1 MNIALLLSGGTG
13 TRMGSDIPK
22 QYMEVDGRPIISYCI
37 ERLSLHARIDAF
49 WIVADADW
57 HGFVSD
63 CLEKYDE
70 GKKFRGFS
78 MPGENRQ
85 LSILNGLMDIRKY
98 AEMSDCVL
106 IHDAARPLVTDKL
119 ISDCFDALD
128 GHDGA
133 LPVLPMKDTVYCSE
147 DGRRISS
154 LIDRSRI
161 YAGQAPEVFRLGLY
175 YEANR
180 RLLPERILEINGS
193 TEPAVMA
200 GMAVAMFAGDE
211 NNFKITTRA
220 DLERLKKIVR
230 ENGISQKGASDESN
244 GTA

>member
-37 ERLSLHARIDAF
+37 ECLSLHARIDAF
-49 WIVADADW
+49 WIVADAGW
-57 HGFVSD
+57 HGVVSD
-63 CLEKYDE
+63 CLGKYDKE
-70 GKKFRGFS
+70 KKFRGFS

-85 LSILNGLMDIRKY
+85 LSIFNGLMDIRKY
-98 AEMSDCVL
+98 AEASDYVL
-106 IHDAARPLVTDKL
+106 IHDAARPLATDKL
-119 ISDCFDALD
+119 ISGCFDALD

-147 DGRRISS
+147 DGRCISS
-154 LIDRSRI
+154 LINRRHI
-161 YAGQAPEVFRLGLY
+161 YAGQAPEVFRLGPY

-200 GMAVAMFAGDE
+200 GMDIAMFAGDE

-220 DLERLKKIVR
+220 DLERFKKIVR
-230 ENGISQKGASDESN
+230 ENGISPKGVSDESN